1 MVANHFWVSIDE
13 LTKLIVH
20 FFCLCRHSAAV
31 KRTTKMLGRAY
42 GITGFPDSGAAGF
55 FSTTRR
61 SGIGLQQELRQI
73 GQKFTITAQR
83 TKTQVSLRYTN
94 CPLVEPTKKNS
105 QSPICHRREQ
115 WPMFSSY
122 ACWQQLVNQTKSLSK
137 DHAALSEIY
146 STHLVARLQT
156 VIEDVQR
163 IYKKCREIGYETHE
177 EILRVLQELHTT
189 MKTYHSYQVCEHNRW
204 GCF

>member
-1 MVANHFWVSIDE
+1 M
-13 LTKLIVH
+13 
-20 FFCLCRHSAAV
+20 
-31 KRTTKMLGRAY
+31 
-42 GITGFPDSGAAGF
+42 
-55 FSTTRR
+55 FSVV
-61 SGIGLQQELRQI
+61 LR
-73 GQKFTITAQR
+73 
-83 TKTQVSLRYTN
+83 
-94 CPLVEPTKKNS
+94 
-105 QSPICHRREQ
+105 RREQ

-189 MKTYHSYQVCEHNRW
+189 MKTYHSYQVRILMCD
-204 GCF
+204 CITCI